1 MSDRE
6 KKMLLVFFGLT
17 GSGKS
22 FLAGQWAKK
31 RGFAYLNTDIVR
43 KQLAGLPPTQ
53 KCGDGIDLGIYS
65 PEFSRKT
72 YDALLERARVAL
84 QGNSRVVILDGSFH
98 LQNERQRVI
107 DTFSA
112 EYQLLFIHCFC
123 ADKVTRQ
130 RLDER
135 LTEADTV
142 SDGRLE
148 VYTGQLKKFE
158 WPTEISA
165 DQLLALDTDAPLEYL
180 IDCLERFVTS
190 ARSAKR

>member
-1 MSDRE
+1 MSAKERRR
-6 KKMLLVFFGLT
+6 LLVFFGLT

-31 RGFAYLNTDIVR
+31 RGFAYFNTDIVR

-53 KCGDGIDLGIYS
+53 KCRDGLDRGIYS
-65 PEFSRKT
+65 HEFSRKT
-72 YDALLERARVAL
+72 YDALLDRASSAL
-84 QGNSRVVILDGSFH
+84 QGNSRTVIVDGSFH

-107 DTFSA
+107 DIFSA
-112 EYQLLFIHCFC
+112 EYQVLFIYCFC

-130 RLDER
+130 RLEAR
-135 LTEADTV
+135 LAESDTV

-148 VYTGQLKKFE
+148 VYTGQLHTFE

-165 DQLLALDTDAPLEYL
+165 DQLLELDTDAPLEYL
-180 IDCLERFVTS
+180 IDRLERFVTS
-190 ARSAKR
+190 AHSAKR